1 MTALKR
7 SFSLVEVLVFVSI
20 LGIFFIAAIAI
31 TLTSL
36 KDMQINQHKI
46 IATRHAEELMEWLK
60 NEKEADWSAF
70 SVHSTIDGITYCFN
84 NSLHDNWAATN
95 PDLGSCGNF
104 NGIIGVLPEIYK
116 REAVLTS
123 LTGSGSFRVD
133 AKVTVSWNE
142 ASSVRNVELNS
153 TFSMWE

>member
-1 MTALKR
+1 MKIKSYKKKQ

-20 LGIFFIAAIAI
+20 LGVFFIAATAI

-36 KDMQINQHKI
+36 KDMQINEHKI

-70 SVHSTIDGITYCFN
+70 SDSSRMATYCFN
-84 NSLHDNWAATN
+84 SSLQNSWSETSKTTALCAKFD
-95 PDLGSCGNF
+95 
-104 NGIIGVLPEIYK
+104 GISGVSPQIYK
-116 REAVLTS
+116 REVILS
-123 LTGSGSFRVD
+123 SSESFRVD
-133 AKVTVSWNE
+133 VKVTVSWNE
-142 ASSVRNVELNS
+142 AGSIRYVVLNS